1 MYIHSRVLN
10 LSSEFSLV
18 FFFDLGF
25 GSKTY
30 DYWWTCL
37 CKNRISNFSATSS
50 ELVQSALKKKKR
62 ENSILNEMQ
71 TKNFTFSV

>member
-37 CKNRISNFSATSS
+37 CKNRISNFAATRC
-50 ELVQSALKKKKR
+50 ELVQSALKNTKWKKEKT
-62 ENSILNEMQ
+62 L
-71 TKNFTFSV
+71 F